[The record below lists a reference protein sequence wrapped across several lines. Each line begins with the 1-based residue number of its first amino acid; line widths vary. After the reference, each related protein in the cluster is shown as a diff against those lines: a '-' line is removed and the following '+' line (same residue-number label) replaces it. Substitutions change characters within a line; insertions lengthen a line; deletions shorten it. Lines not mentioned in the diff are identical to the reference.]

1 MKTPKSEADTALRP
15 FRRNST
21 ATLALKRV
29 WLLWRKARIIFR
41 ERHADCWDEE
51 HKPPRPKWSQ
61 PPRSERTPNEAC
73 PIDPDKCNLNPDPA
87 PARNSSSGQHQ
98 SHYCRKLPSAGQR
111 DCSTAHSDDPAR
123 GRVELSRERTFLQPD
138 HPTRAFCI
146 LLSADQF
153 RPSKSM
159 EKPLRVSQAASR
171 LKSGKFVLWRSNV
184 KFANRAE
191 RLQMMSVAKSSICDP
206 AAAPYDGAT
215 AVQVTK
221 VLGVSA
227 AIQPNKAGG
236 ASITHAYQPETG
248 NAELGFVAP
257 PELTNSKIRC
267 RWLVAQESY
276 GQDAVLLETGTY
288 NKLSAAFVNFLKW
301 QKLHAIIARGGYVQS

>member
-1 MKTPKSEADTALRP
+1 
-15 FRRNST
+15 
-21 ATLALKRV
+21 
-29 WLLWRKARIIFR
+29 
-41 ERHADCWDEE
+41 
-51 HKPPRPKWSQ
+51 
-61 PPRSERTPNEAC
+61 
-73 PIDPDKCNLNPDPA
+73 
-87 PARNSSSGQHQ
+87 
-98 SHYCRKLPSAGQR
+98 
-111 DCSTAHSDDPAR
+111 
-123 GRVELSRERTFLQPD
+123 
-138 HPTRAFCI
+138 
-146 LLSADQF
+146 
-153 RPSKSM
+153 
-159 EKPLRVSQAASR
+159 
-171 LKSGKFVLWRSNV
+171 
-184 KFANRAE
+184 
-191 RLQMMSVAKSSICDP
+191 MMSVAKSSICDP

-288 NKLSAAFVNFLKW
+288 NKLSAAFVDFLKW